1 MIETTTLIY
10 PKHLLDPEELMNF
23 VELRPFSRRWD
34 RLGLNTAEDLGSLQC
49 SIMADPRQPIIQ
61 GTGGIRKM
69 RFSPP
74 RWTKG
79 KRGALRI
86 FYIYFED
93 LNITVLASL
102 LQKNESE
109 DLSSDEKKG
118 LSKLIDEIR
127 IELETRSFR
136 YRS

>member
-1 MIETTTLIY
+1 
-10 PKHLLDPEELMNF
+10 
-23 VELRPFSRRWD
+23 
-34 RLGLNTAEDLGSLQC
+34 
-49 SIMADPRQPIIQ
+49 
-61 GTGGIRKM
+61 M